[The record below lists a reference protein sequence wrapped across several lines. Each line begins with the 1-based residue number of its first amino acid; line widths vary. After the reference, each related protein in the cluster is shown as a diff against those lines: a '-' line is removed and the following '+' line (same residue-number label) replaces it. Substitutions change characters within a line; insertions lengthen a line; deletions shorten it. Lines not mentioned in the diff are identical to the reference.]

1 MIDTGLSLSAVI
13 NVDKDKCVN
22 CHRCIA
28 VCPVKICN
36 DGSGDYVTL
45 NKDLCIGCGSC
56 IEACTHGARTGIDDT
71 ETFISE
77 LKKHTPIVAVVA
89 PAVAV
94 NFRGM
99 DLELNGWLKSVG
111 VDAVFDVSFGAEL
124 TTKSYVEQM
133 KKENPELII
142 SQPCPALV
150 SFIEIYRPKLI
161 KYLAK
166 SDSPM
171 AHTIE
176 MIRHFYPQYANHKIA
191 VISPCFAKRREF
203 DENGRGDFNVTMKN
217 LEKYFEENKIDLRKF
232 PRTDYENP
240 PAERG
245 TLYSTPGGLMRTA
258 ERFVPGIGA
267 HTRKIEGQP
276 AVFDYLENLDDS
288 LSQGKKPLYCL
299 VDCLN
304 CEKGCNRGGGTTN
317 HNMSLDELESYVE
330 KRTQERKEKWNTANE
345 RQKKNSLKKLNKTID
360 EYWRDGIYT
369 RTYTDRSSVFKNLI
383 KMPSPSELKN
393 IFNMMG
399 KYSKSDM
406 YDCGSCGYVSCEQM
420 AIAIFNK
427 KNKPENCHHYV
438 LKKAREDHGEEILAT
453 IKNITQE
460 SVNLLNS
467 TKENVSSL
475 NSVTDK
481 MSRNV
486 ANSSSAIEEM
496 LVNISSINSIIEK
509 NFAIVNELE
518 EATNT
523 GRERLSEV
531 AALVGDIENE
541 SSQLVE
547 LSRVIATIASQT
559 NLLAMNAAIEAAHA
573 GEFGAGFSVVADEIR
588 KLAEDSGKQ
597 VKQIGVVLKNIKTMV
612 DNAYSKA
619 GYVKQEFDS
628 VVNLSGK
635 VKEQELEVKNAM
647 QEQSE
652 GNTVFLNSLAQ
663 MKDGTHE
670 VETAAQTLRE
680 NTDLVI
686 ESIINLGKRDAD

>member
-1 MIDTGLSLSAVI
+1 
-13 NVDKDKCVN
+13 
-22 CHRCIA
+22 
-28 VCPVKICN
+28 
-36 DGSGDYVTL
+36 
-45 NKDLCIGCGSC
+45 
-56 IEACTHGARTGIDDT
+56 
-71 ETFISE
+71 
-77 LKKHTPIVAVVA
+77 
-89 PAVAV
+89 
-94 NFRGM
+94 
-99 DLELNGWLKSVG
+99 
-111 VDAVFDVSFGAEL
+111 
-124 TTKSYVEQM
+124 
-133 KKENPELII
+133 
-142 SQPCPALV
+142 
-150 SFIEIYRPKLI
+150 
-161 KYLAK
+161 
-166 SDSPM
+166 
-171 AHTIE
+171 
-176 MIRHFYPQYANHKIA
+176 
-191 VISPCFAKRREF
+191 
-203 DENGRGDFNVTMKN
+203 
-217 LEKYFEENKIDLRKF
+217 
-232 PRTDYENP
+232 
-240 PAERG
+240 
-245 TLYSTPGGLMRTA
+245 
-258 ERFVPGIGA
+258 
-267 HTRKIEGQP
+267 
-276 AVFDYLENLDDS
+276 
-288 LSQGKKPLYCL
+288 
-299 VDCLN
+299 
-304 CEKGCNRGGGTTN
+304 
-317 HNMSLDELESYVE
+317 
-330 KRTQERKEKWNTANE
+330 
-345 RQKKNSLKKLNKTID
+345 
-360 EYWRDGIYT
+360 
-369 RTYTDRSSVFKNLI
+369 
-383 KMPSPSELKN
+383 MPSPSELKN

>member
-1 MIDTGLSLSAVI
+1 M
-13 NVDKDKCVN
+13 
-22 CHRCIA
+22 
-28 VCPVKICN
+28 CPVKLCN

-71 ETFISE
+71 TTFISE

-133 KKENPELII
+133 KKENPELMI

-150 SFIEIYRPKLI
+150 SFIEIYRPNLI

-171 AHTIE
+171 AHTVE

-191 VISPCFAKRREF
+191 IISPCFAKRREF

-217 LEKYFEENKIDLRKF
+217 LQTYFDENKIDLRKF

-240 PAERG
+240 PAESG

-288 LSQGKKPLYCL
+288 LKQGKKPYYCL

-304 CEKGCNRGGGTTN
+304 CDKGCNRGGGTTN

-345 RQKKNSLKKLNKTID
+345 GQKKGALKKLNKKID

-383 KMPSPSELKN
+383 KMPNTSELRD
-393 IFNMMG
+393 IFNLMG
-399 KYSKSDM
+399 KHSKSDM

-420 AIAIFNK
+420 AVAIFNK

-438 LKKAREDHGEEILAT
+438 LKKAHEDHSEELLAT

-460 SVNLLNS
+460 SVNLLNT

-481 MSRNV
+481 MTKNV
-486 ANSSSAIEEM
+486 TNSSSAIEEM
-496 LVNISSINSIIEK
+496 IVNISSINSIIEK
-509 NFAIVNELE
+509 NFEIVNELE
-518 EATNT
+518 TATST
-523 GRERLSEV
+523 GREKLSEV
-531 AALVGDIENE
+531 ASLVGEIENE

-619 GYVKQEFDS
+619 GYVQQEFDS

-670 VETAAQTLRE
+670 VENAAKSLRE

-686 ESIINLGKRDAD
+686 ESIMNLGKGNAK